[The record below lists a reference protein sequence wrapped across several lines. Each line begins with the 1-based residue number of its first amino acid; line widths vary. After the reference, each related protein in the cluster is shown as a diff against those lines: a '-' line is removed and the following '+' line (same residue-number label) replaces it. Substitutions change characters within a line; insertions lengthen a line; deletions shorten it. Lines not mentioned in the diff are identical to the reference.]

1 MKFLGVSWDK
11 YQKMGQKATNTAEQI
26 AILTKRGMVMD
37 LPIPKIEEVLKDIG
51 YYRLGFYWYPLT
63 DAKTHDFIYNIKFSE
78 ALSLYYFDTD
88 LKNILTK
95 YLTRLE
101 INFRTKLIYIVS
113 NAYPYSP
120 TWFVDPAIVEREFIQ
135 TFDKFYSRE
144 FKQSNKAIKK
154 HHEKYINDKYAPAW
168 KTIEFLTFG
177 SVLHLYR
184 SIKSKA
190 IKELIANEYQ
200 ILNTSV
206 LEAHIKII
214 LNLRNICAHN
224 GVLYDFK
231 TTKGIKNIPGLN
243 INTNERHSLTGV
255 FKLFGFYLSKI
266 SKNRSS
272 EFEKSILDLKNN
284 MKLNLEVRAI
294 IAENIG
300 LSK

>member
-1 MKFLGVSWDK
+1 
-11 YQKMGQKATNTAEQI
+11 MGQKATNTIEQI
-26 AILTKRGMVMD
+26 AILSKRGMIMD
-37 LPIPKIEEVLKDIG
+37 LPIPKIVEILKDIG
-51 YYRLGFYWYPLT
+51 YFRLGFYWYPFS

-78 ALSLYYFDTD
+78 VLFLYYFDTD

-95 YLTRLE
+95 YLTRFE

-113 NAYPYSP
+113 NAYPNSP
-120 TWFVDPAIVEREFIQ
+120 TWFVDPAVVDREFIQ

-177 SVLHLYR
+177 SVLHLFR
-184 SIKSKA
+184 SLKSKPL
-190 IKELIANEYQ
+190 KELIAKEYQ
-200 ILNTSV
+200 ILNILV

-224 GVLYDFK
+224 GVLYDYK

-243 INTNERHSLTGV
+243 IGTNERHSLTGV
-255 FKLFGFYLSKI
+255 LKLFGFYLSKI
-266 SKNRSS
+266 SKNRGT
-272 EFEKSILDLKNN
+272 EFEKAILDLKNN
-284 MKLNLEVRAI
+284 MKISLEIRAI
-294 IAENIG
+294 IAENLG